1 MTAIAPPT
9 PRRSAIP
16 AIVVLVCFPLL
27 AVTAL
32 MLFALAL
39 ESVNKPLAMMLG
51 FASVFGY
58 LVTFLPA
65 LVLAEPFAIGASIWY
80 TRQFTSRTDE
90 SFGSVLACWGA
101 VLVHTAAIAFYLRRG
116 WR

>member
-1 MTAIAPPT
+1 MTAIGPT
-9 PRRSAIP
+9 SRRSVIP
-16 AIVVLVCFPLL
+16 AIVVLVCLPLP

-39 ESVNKPLAMMLG
+39 ERVNKPLATMLG

-58 LVTFLPA
+58 LATFLPA
-65 LVLAEPFAIGASIWY
+65 LVLFEPFSIGASIWY
-80 TRQFTSRTDE
+80 TRRFTSRTDE
-90 SFGSVLACWGA
+90 SFGTVIACWVA